1 MKEYSLKINGNKYQV
16 SVDNI
21 SEEGAS
27 VKVNGT
33 AYNVEIEGGKV
44 TKIAKP
50 AVAPSVSATT
60 AAPAAAPKAAPA
72 VGGKQIVCP
81 LPGTV
86 LDIKCAVGDKVTKG
100 QTLMVLEA
108 MKMENNIDSDVDG
121 TVKAINV
128 QKGSTASEGQ
138 VLIVI
143 E

>member
-16 SVDNI
+16 AVDNI

-44 TKIAKP
+44 VKIAKP
-50 AVAPSVSATT
+50 VSQASKAAPVAA
-60 AAPAAAPKAAPA
+60 AAPAPAAVSA
-72 VGGKQIVCP
+72 VGGKQITCP
-81 LPGTV
+81 LPGTI
-86 LDIKCAVGDKVTKG
+86 LDVKFAVGDKVSKG
-100 QTLMVLEA
+100 QTLIVLEA

-121 TVKAINV
+121 KVKAINV
-128 QKGSTASEGQ
+128 QKGATVMEGQ
-138 VLIVI
+138 VLMVI